1 MKTLA
6 IIPARYGSTRFPG
19 KPLIDINGKTMIRR
33 VYEKAESANSVDK
46 VIVATDD
53 QRIYDHVISFGGAAI
68 MTGTDHQSGTDRC
81 GEVVASLSEYGIII
95 NLQGDE
101 PFIPSQMIDELV
113 QFFKKEPN
121 RKIATFVKEIE
132 NLTHLFNPNTVKA
145 VIDIQGN
152 ALYFSR
158 QPIPYQQGVVESDWL
173 KNHTYY
179 KHIGMYIFDRN
190 TLLELVKLQ
199 PSKLEK
205 SEKLEQ
211 LRWVENGFSI
221 GVGITTYESIGIDT
235 PEDLSRLRSEL

>member
-6 IIPARYGSTRFPG
+6 IIPARYESTRFPG

-33 VYEKAESANSVDK
+33 VYEKAESANSVDR

-53 QRIYDHVISFGGAAI
+53 QQIYDHVVSFGGAAMI
-68 MTGTDHQSGTDRC
+68 TDTTHQSGTDRC
-81 GEVVASLSEYGIII
+81 GEVVVSFSEYDTII

-101 PFIPSQMIDELV
+101 PFVPAQMIDDLV
-113 QFFKKEPN
+113 MFFKKEPN

-132 NLTHLFNPNTVKA
+132 NPAHLFNPNSVKA

-152 ALYFSR
+152 AIYFSR
-158 QPIPYQQGVVESDWL
+158 QPIPYQQGVLESEWL
-173 KNHTYY
+173 KNQVYY
-179 KHIGMYIFDRN
+179 KHIGMYIFDRT
-190 TLLELVKLQ
+190 TLLELVKLK
-199 PSKLEK
+199 PTKLEK

-211 LRWVENGFSI
+211 LRWLENGYPI

-235 PEDLSRLRSEL
+235 PEDLSRLKSEL